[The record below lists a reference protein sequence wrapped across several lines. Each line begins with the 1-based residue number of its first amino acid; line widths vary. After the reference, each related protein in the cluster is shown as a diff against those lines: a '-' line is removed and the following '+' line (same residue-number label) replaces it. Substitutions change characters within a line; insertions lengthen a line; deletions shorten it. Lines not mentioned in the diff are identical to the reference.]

1 MVAEAYLGRNRPFR
15 RLKNGPLGQLVEL
28 YAAELVKDGFARH
41 GAWRCLRVVGALLSW
56 IGKSQSKLSELDE
69 RMVERHLECRARKQ
83 SIQPGDRT
91 AFKRLLPVLRNAGMI
106 APAAL
111 PPVTPQ
117 EQIFQ
122 EFDDYLRIERGLAP
136 KSIVRHLPVIRQFL
150 CEVRPA
156 GAGDLNKIRQ
166 EDVTSYVERH
176 ARDWSA
182 ASGKAMCW
190 SLRAFLQG

>member
-1 MVAEAYLGRNRPFR
+1 
-15 RLKNGPLGQLVEL
+15 
-28 YAAELVKDGFARH
+28 
-41 GAWRCLRVVGALLSW
+41 
-56 IGKSQSKLSELDE
+56 
-69 RMVERHLECRARKQ
+69 
-83 SIQPGDRT
+83 
-91 AFKRLLPVLRNAGMI
+91 MI

-122 EFDDYLRIERGLAP
+122 EFDDHLRRERGLAP
-136 KSIVRHLPVIRQFL
+136 KSIVRHSPVIRRFL

-156 GAGDLNKIRQ
+156 GAGDLDKIRQ
-166 EDVTSYVERH
+166 EDVTSYVECH

-190 SLRAFLQG
+190 SLRAFLRYLHKTGLNPLPLASCVPSIRRWKLARLPTYLSAAQVRRPSGTPDAWRLEFLYIIRRVFEIGVIELHFPFENLAVGFDEPQGGVEADFRMRPLQ